1 MCEFFLTPQGCVK
14 GQTYDFAHPR
24 AMPSGGNNLRNVGAF
39 GVSAMAAGGRGMG
52 RGPAP
57 AMRVCEFYLTPAGCN
72 RGNSCNFAY
81 PTGRAAQQ
89 ALAAKEAAAAGRG
102 PARAAGY
109 GGQQAAA
116 PICDYFFSRRG
127 CSKGNACPFSHTS
140 PPPPA
145 YGAYGHPQQQQ
156 SVDQSRKPPKV
167 CAFYNTE
174 KGCVK
179 GRQCDF
185 LHVEDKVCDFYLSER
200 GCKKGQHCNFK
211 HVKDEQATEAA
222 D

>member
-14 GQTYDFAHPR
+14 GQTCDFAHPR
-24 AMPSGGNNLRNVGAF
+24 AMPSGGNSLRTPGPFGASAVGA
-39 GVSAMAAGGRGMG
+39 GRGGMG
-52 RGPAP
+52 RGAGP

-72 RGNSCNFAY
+72 RGNSCNFAH

-89 ALAAKEAAAAGRG
+89 ALAAKEAAAAGRSG
-102 PARAAGY
+102 RGATAMM
-109 GGQQAAA
+109 GGQQA

-127 CSKGNACPFSHTS
+127 CSKGNACPFSHTA
-140 PPPPA
+140 PQPA
-145 YGAYGHPQQQQ
+145 SYGGYNQQHSAAADMAKKQ
-156 SVDQSRKPPKV
+156 PKV

-200 GCKKGQHCNFK
+200 GCKKGQQCNFK
-211 HVKDEQATEAA
+211 HVKDDQTAAEAVY
-222 D
+222 

>member
-1 MCEFFLTPQGCVK
+1 MCEFFLTPQGCIK
-14 GQTYDFAHPR
+14 GQTCDFAHPR
-24 AMPSGGNNLRNVGAF
+24 AMPSGGNSLRPAGPFGA
-39 GVSAMAAGGRGMG
+39 SAVMGAGRGFG
-52 RGPAP
+52 RGAGPAV
-57 AMRVCEFYLTPAGCN
+57 RVCEFYLTPAGCN
-72 RGNSCNFAY
+72 RGNSCNFSH

-102 PARAAGY
+102 GRGAAM
-109 GGQQAAA
+109 GGQQAA

-127 CSKGNACPFSHTS
+127 CSKGNACPFSHTA
-140 PPPPA
+140 PAPAA
-145 YGAYGHPQQQQ
+145 YGAYGHHGGAGAADL
-156 SVDQSRKPPKV
+156 SKKPPKV

-211 HVKDEQATEAA
+211 HVKDEQAAEPAY
-222 D
+222 